1 MDSNA
6 KTMGAPGIWTEDLA
20 WQAVR
25 AQELGQRYCT
35 CSDHYHVVWAALRA
49 AGFLGSLRQEEDT
62 LFDVL
67 SPLLGDGAR
76 VLIGGSADAATLCA
90 VKRMAGSRQPQ
101 IAVADKCQAP
111 LKLIEE
117 FCALR
122 AETSVTIHA
131 DLFDIAQ
138 FGQWDA
144 IVLNYTHSFIDPE
157 ARVRFFSSLASAL
170 VPGGTLVC
178 LAKQG
183 KKVAI
188 DDIAKLQ
195 AAWFDGAKNA
205 LLTAPIGVRWNEK
218 ELDEIL
224 GLYAT
229 SRTIRRVNIPDT
241 DQMRRELHEAGLTA
255 AEAAT
260 TPRKWSITGA
270 EEPVRDVETS
280 FIIRAKRDR

>member
-1 MDSNA
+1 MSSNA
-6 KTMGAPGIWTEDLA
+6 KTTAATGIWTEDLA

-25 AQELGQRYCT
+25 AQELGHRYCT

-49 AGFLGSLRQEEDT
+49 AGFLGSLRHEEDA

-67 SPLLGDGAR
+67 SPFLGDRSR

-90 VKRMAGSRQPQ
+90 VKRMAGSRQPH
-101 IAVADKCQAP
+101 IAVVDKCQAP

-122 AETSVTIHA
+122 AQPSVTIHA
-131 DLFDIAQ
+131 DLFDIGQ

-144 IVLNYTHSFIDPE
+144 IVLNYTHSFIDP
-157 ARVRFFSSLASAL
+157 AVRVRFFSALASAL
-170 VPGGTLVC
+170 SPGGTLVC
-178 LAKQG
+178 LAKHG
-183 KKVAI
+183 KGIAAG
-188 DDIAKLQ
+188 DIAKLQ
-195 AAWFDGAKNA
+195 AAWFEGARNA
-205 LLTAPIGVRWNEK
+205 LRAASIGVHWSEK

-224 GLYAT
+224 GQYAV

-241 DQMRRELHEAGLTA
+241 DQMCRELREAGLPSTEVTA
-255 AEAAT
+255 

-270 EEPVRDVETS
+270 GEPVRDVETS